1 MAVTCG
7 TPTPA
12 TTLVVQIEPGPT
24 PTFTASAP
32 ASTSASVASAV
43 ATLPTTSS
51 APSKRAFN
59 SRAIVSTPTE
69 WPCAV
74 SSTSTS
80 APASTSAAARSSA
93 SGPTPTAAATRSR
106 PWSSFVACG
115 YAMRFEMSLTV
126 MRPRNTPS
134 ASTTGSFSILWRWR
148 MPSASSS
155 VVPSG
160 AVTRPSLVISSD
172 TGRSG
177 SRWNRRSR
185 FVRMPTR
192 RPRSSVTGM
201 PEMR

>member
-12 TTLVVQIEPGPT
+12 TTRVVQIDPGPT
-24 PTFTASAP
+24 PHFTASAP

-51 APSKRAFN
+51 TPSKRP
-59 SRAIVSTPTE
+59 SPRGPS
-69 WPCAV
+69 
-74 SSTSTS
+74 S
-80 APASTSAAARSSA
+80 APRPSGRAPCRARARPRPRRRAPSARSSA

-126 MRPRNTPS
+126 MRPRSTPS

-160 AVTRPSLVISSD
+160 AVTRPSLVISSE

-177 SRWNRRSR
+177 SRWKRRSR